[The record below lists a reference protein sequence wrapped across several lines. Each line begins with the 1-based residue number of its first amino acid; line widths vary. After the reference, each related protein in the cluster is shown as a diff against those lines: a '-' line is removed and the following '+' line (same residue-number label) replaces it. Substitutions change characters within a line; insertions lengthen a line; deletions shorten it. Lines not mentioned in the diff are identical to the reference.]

1 MCTFEEYRQEALE
14 DKKVRKEYEDLQP
27 EYDIIH
33 AMINI
38 RTTQNLTQKDL
49 AEKAG
54 ISLSDIKK
62 LENGTRNPSLNLL
75 KKLAEGM
82 GATLKIEFIPKM
94 NKNQEDRKMSE
105 LRKELLQ
112 VEADRAAGKSGCTLD
127 ELDRY
132 LDNILEE

>member
-1 MCTFEEYRQEALE
+1 MKISYKRLWKLLIDREML
-14 DKKVRKEYEDLQP
+14 K
-27 EYDIIH
+27 
-33 AMINI
+33 
-38 RTTQNLTQKDL
+38 KDL

>member
-1 MCTFEEYRQEALE
+1 MFTLEEYRQEALKDE
-14 DKKVRKEYEDLQP
+14 EVSKEYEDLQP

-62 LENGTRNPSLNLL
+62 TGEWNQKPIS
-75 KKLAEGM
+75 
-82 GATLKIEFIPKM
+82 EFVKEAGRRDGEDT
-94 NKNQEDRKMSE
+94 KNRIYT
-105 LRKELLQ
+105 KE
-112 VEADRAAGKSGCTLD
+112 
-127 ELDRY
+127 
-132 LDNILEE
+132 

>member
-1 MCTFEEYRQEALE
+1 MYTFEEYRQEALE
-14 DKKVRKEYEDLQP
+14 DKKVCKEYEDLQP

-54 ISLSDIKK
+54 ISLSNIKK

-82 GATLKIEFIPKM
+82 GMTLKIEFIPKS
-94 NKNQEDRKMSE
+94 NE
-105 LRKELLQ
+105 
-112 VEADRAAGKSGCTLD
+112 
-127 ELDRY
+127 
-132 LDNILEE
+132 

>member
-1 MCTFEEYRQEALE
+1 MYTFEEYKQEALGNE
-14 DKKVRKEYEDLQP
+14 ELHREYEAIQP
-27 EYDIIH
+27 EYDIIK
-33 AMINI
+33 AMIST
-38 RTTQNLTQKDL
+38 RTTQGLTQAEL
-49 AEKAG
+49 AEKTG
-54 ISLSDIKK
+54 IRLTDIKK

-75 KKLAEGM
+75 KKLADGM

-112 VEADRAAGKSGCTLD
+112 VEADRAAGKPGCTLD

>member
-1 MCTFEEYRQEALE
+1 MYTFEEYKQEALGNE
-14 DKKVRKEYEDLQP
+14 ELHREYEAIQP
-27 EYDIIH
+27 EYDIIK
-33 AMINI
+33 AMIST
-38 RTTQNLTQKDL
+38 RTTQGLTQAEL
-49 AEKAG
+49 AEKTG
-54 ISLSDIKK
+54 IRLTDIKK

-75 KKLAEGM
+75 KKLADGM
-82 GATLKIEFIPKM
+82 GSTLKIEFIPKM

-112 VEADRAAGKSGCTLD
+112 VEADRAAGKPGCTLD